1 MTRTSVALFLALAV
15 GLLEVGTGR
24 PLAAQQSGRAQGAGA
39 QQTGAPPATPP
50 APAPQGDAAQAP
62 QPTFRAGI
70 NFVRVDA
77 IVNDNKGAPVTD
89 LTVADFEVLEDGK
102 PQAIEQFRLI
112 RVDGNPRPGEPPP
125 RELRNRIDEEIEISR
140 DDVRLFVFFFD
151 DYHVRLGNSLS
162 VKEPLTR
169 FIQTQ
174 IRPNDIVGM
183 MYPLTPVDGI
193 SFTRNPASIISA
205 IERFE
210 GRKFDYRPRNM
221 FEEQYARAP
230 SEIVEQIRNQVVMTA
245 LRGLATRLGGLR
257 EGRKAIIY
265 VSEGFTAM
273 LPPQMRNAD
282 ASLGPLGNPGG
293 GGRASPMT
301 GENNPREE
309 TASFF
314 AQSDLYSQLRDVFT
328 AANRNNAAIY
338 AVDPRGLTP
347 FEYGID
353 EAVGPN
359 QDRRALQMTQ
369 DSLRSLAEETDGR
382 AIVNRN
388 DLGPG
393 LAQIVRDSSFYY
405 LMGYNSTQAP
415 ADGKFHQITVRLK
428 RRGLDVRAR
437 KGYWALTTE
446 MITRA
451 NTVVPDTPKP
461 VQQALA
467 SIAPSVQAGKYV
479 RTWLGTARGEQGK
492 TRVTLIWEPLPVS
505 PGARRDQPLP
515 GRVSL
520 IAASAKGDLVFR
532 GRVPDAAP
540 GLSAAQPATGARPA
554 GSVQAPV
561 GGRESSAT
569 SATPASPGPQR
580 LVFDAPPGE
589 LELRISVEATGGGM
603 IDSEIRTIT
612 VPDLTTP
619 DAAIST
625 PRVHRSRTARDF
637 QAIAADAG
645 AVPAVG
651 REFSR
656 TERLLIRFDVYGNA
670 TPTAALLNRGGQKMA
685 DVPVVAAVAGG
696 THQIDLGLSAIAAGE
711 YLVEI
716 TTKGATG
723 EVKELIPLRVGS

>member
-1 MTRTSVALFLALAV
+1 MFMTRAPIALFLVLAV

-24 PLAAQQSGRAQGAGA
+24 PQAAQQSNPQTA
-39 QQTGAPPATPP
+39 QQPAAGGRQASGQPDAQQGGAPPAE
-50 APAPQGDAAQAP
+50 AAAPQGDAPQ

-77 IVNDNKGAPVTD
+77 IVNDNKGQPVTD
-89 LTVADFEVLEDGK
+89 LTASEFEVLEDGK
-102 PQAIEQFRLI
+102 PQVIEQFRLI

-125 RELRNRIDEEIEISR
+125 RELRNRIDEEIEISK

-162 VKEPLTR
+162 VKEPLIR
-169 FIQTQ
+169 FVQTQ
-174 IRPNDIVGM
+174 LRPNDIVGM

-210 GRKFDYRPRNM
+210 GRKFDYRPRNL

-257 EGRKAIIY
+257 EGRKAVIY

-273 LPPQMRNAD
+273 LPPQLRTSD
-282 ASLGPLGNPGG
+282 ASLGRLGTQ
-293 GGRASPMT
+293 GRTSPMT
-301 GENNPREE
+301 GENSQREE
-309 TASFF
+309 TAAFF
-314 AQSDLYSQLRDVFT
+314 AESDMYSQLRDVFT
-328 AANRNNAAIY
+328 AANRNNTAIY
-338 AVDPRGLTP
+338 SVDPRGLTP
-347 FEYGID
+347 FEFGID

-359 QDRRALQMTQ
+359 QDARTLRMTQ
-369 DSLRSLAEETDGR
+369 DSLRSLSEETDGR

-405 LMGYNSTQAP
+405 LLGYNSTQAP

-428 RRGLDVRAR
+428 RRNVDVRAR
-437 KGYWALTTE
+437 KGYWALTADDIVKAT
-446 MITRA
+446 
-451 NTVVPDTPKP
+451 TVVPDTPKP

-467 SIAPSVQAGKYV
+467 SIATSVQAGKYV
-479 RTWLGTARGEQGK
+479 RTWLGTTRGEQGK
-492 TRVTLIWEPLPVS
+492 TRVTLIWEPLPQS
-505 PGARRDQPLP
+505 PGVRRDQPQP
-515 GRVSL
+515 GRVSV
-520 IAASAKGDLVFR
+520 IAADAKGDLVFR
-532 GRVPDAAP
+532 GRVPDAA
-540 GLSAAQPATGARPA
+540 LAST
-554 GSVQAPV
+554 APP
-561 GGRESSAT
+561 
-569 SATPASPGPQR
+569 ATPAAPPATGPQR

-589 LELRISVEATGGGM
+589 LELRMSVEAAAGGGLL
-603 IDSEIRTIT
+603 DSEIRTIT
-612 VPDLTTP
+612 VPDLTGT

-625 PRVHRSRTARDF
+625 PRVHRARTAREF
-637 QAIAADAG
+637 QAIAADPA
-645 AVPAVG
+645 AVPAVA
-651 REFSR
+651 RDFSR

-670 TPTAALLNRGGQKMA
+670 TPTAVLLNRNGQKMA
-685 DVPVVAAVAGG
+685 DVPVAAAPAGG
-696 THQIDLGLSAIAAGE
+696 THQIDMGLAAIAAGE

-716 TTKGATG
+716 TVKGATG
-723 EVKELIPLRVGS
+723 EAKELIPLRVGS

>member
-1 MTRTSVALFLALAV
+1 MTRTPIALVLALAV
-15 GLLEVGTGR
+15 GVLDVGTGR
-24 PLAAQQSGRAQGAGA
+24 PLAAQQSGAAQGTAAPQAG
-39 QQTGAPPATPP
+39 TPP
-50 APAPQGDAAQAP
+50 AAAAPAPPGDAAQTP

-125 RELRNRIDEEIEISR
+125 RELRNRIDEEVEISR

-162 VKEPLTR
+162 VKEPLIR

-210 GRKFDYRPRNM
+210 GRKFDYRPRNQ

-230 SEIVEQIRNQVVMTA
+230 SEAVEQIRNQVVMTA

-265 VSEGFTAM
+265 VSEGLTAM
-273 LPPQMRNAD
+273 LPPQLRNAD
-282 ASLGPLGNPGG
+282 ASIGGLTNPL
-293 GGRASPMT
+293 AQSPMA
-301 GENNPREE
+301 GENSQREE
-309 TASFF
+309 TSAFF
-314 AQSDLYSQLRDVFT
+314 AQADLYSQLRDVFT

-347 FEYGID
+347 FEFGID
-353 EAVGPN
+353 EAVGPS
-359 QDRRALQMTQ
+359 QDRRTLQTTQ
-369 DSLRSLAEETDGR
+369 DTLRSLAEETDGR

-405 LMGYNSTQAP
+405 LIGYNSTQAP
-415 ADGKFHQITVRLK
+415 NDGKFHPITVRLK
-428 RRGLDVRAR
+428 RRNMDVRAR

-461 VQQALA
+461 VQRALA
-467 SIAPSVQAGKYV
+467 SIATSVQAGKYV

-492 TRVTLIWEPLPVS
+492 TRVTLIWEPLPQLAGV
-505 PGARRDQPLP
+505 RRDQPQP

-520 IAASAKGDLVFR
+520 IAATAKGDLVFR
-532 GRVPDAAP
+532 GRVPEAIALP
-540 GLSAAQPATGARPA
+540 AAQPVTGTRPV
-554 GSVQAPV
+554 GSVQA
-561 GGRESSAT
+561 AT
-569 SATPASPGPQR
+569 SASPGPQR

-589 LELRISVEATGGGM
+589 LELRMSVEATAGGGV

-619 DAAIST
+619 DAAVST
-625 PRVHRSRTARDF
+625 PRVHRARTARDF

-645 AVPAVG
+645 AVPTVG

-670 TPTAALLNRGGQKMA
+670 IPTAVLLNRGGQKMA
-685 DVPVVAAVAGG
+685 DVPVVAATVGG
-696 THQIDLGLSAIAAGE
+696 THQIDLGLSAIASGE

-716 TTKGATG
+716 TTTGATG
-723 EVKELIPLRVGS
+723 EAKELIPLRVGS